1 MGETKDQT
9 YGVSPAAATAKVRAW
24 CLYDWAN
31 SAFSTVIMTFVFS
44 VYFSKGIV
52 GDDIAGSAMWGYAM
66 GAAGFAVAVIGPVFG
81 VFLDIKGR
89 HRLALRILTV
99 LTVAAI
105 AALFFMKPSPEFAMP
120 ALWLVAV
127 AVIGFELGQIVY
139 NAMLP
144 GIAPP
149 ERMGRVSGWAWGL
162 GYAGGLACLVA
173 ALVLFIGIPGAMAPL
188 VPLGEEGQ
196 IHVRATCLLTAAWF
210 FVFSVPLLCHSPD
223 MPGGA
228 GRSDFSASVILAAVM
243 AAFLKLK
250 DLRNIAR
257 FLIASA
263 LYRDGL
269 ATLFAVGG
277 LYAAGSFGMDFS
289 QILMFGIGLNITAG
303 LGAFAFSFMDDRSG
317 SRRTV
322 MIGLAALVLL
332 GAGIVVVEERW
343 MFIAL
348 ALALGIFVGPVQAAS
363 RTLMARIAPAENM
376 SEMFGL
382 YALTGKSISFLG
394 PLCFAFATDLFESQ
408 RAGVATIV
416 LFWAAGLWLL
426 RGVHERAEQP

>member
-1 MGETKDQT
+1 MTQT
-9 YGVSPAAATAKVRAW
+9 MQKTNAKVRAW

-44 VYFSKGIV
+44 VYFTKGIV
-52 GDDIAGSAMWGYAM
+52 GSDIEGSALWGYGM
-66 GAAGFAVAVIGPVFG
+66 GCAGLAVAVMGPVFG
-81 VFLDIKGR
+81 VFLDLKGR
-89 HRLALRILTV
+89 HRLMLRIITV

-105 AALFFMKPSPEFAMP
+105 AGLFFMKPSPEYTAP
-120 ALWLVAV
+120 ALWLVAL

-173 ALVLFIGIPGAMAPL
+173 ALVLFIGVPGVMEA
-188 VPLGEEGQ
+188 VIPLGQDEQ

-223 MPGGA
+223 EPGIP
-228 GRSDFSASVILAAVM
+228 GRSDFSASVIMGAVM

-250 DLRNIAR
+250 DLRNIVR

-277 LYAAGSFGMDFS
+277 VYAAGSFDMDFS
-289 QILMFGIGLNITAG
+289 QILMFGIGLNVTAG
-303 LGAFAFSFMDDRSG
+303 LGAFAFSFMDDRAG
-317 SRRTV
+317 SRLTV
-322 MIGLAALVLL
+322 IVGLWALILL
-332 GAGIVVVEERW
+332 GAGIVVAQERW
-343 MFIAL
+343 VFIAL

-394 PLCFAFATDLFESQ
+394 PLCFAFATDMFESQ

-416 LFWAAGLWLL
+416 LFWAVGLWLL
-426 RGVHERAEQP
+426 HGVRERQEQA